1 MSLINEKKDFKI
13 IADLIPAK
21 SSVIDVGCNDGSL
34 LEFLKEEKDIN
45 GRGMEIDQQKVQLCL
60 SKGISVIEGDADL
73 DLYDYPDNLFD
84 YSILTYTLQ
93 ATKSPKNVLSEL
105 VRISSKAIIS
115 FPNFGH
121 WKIRLQL
128 LLTGKMPITE
138 GLPHSWY
145 ETPNIHFFTLKDF
158 ENLCKDMNIVI
169 EKSIGLTNKGK
180 QFSIQKSFFPSNIF
194 TSEAIFLLS
203 YKNFEPIKIKSTNNV
218 FAKNSAIVN

>member
-121 WKIRLQL
+121 WKIATNL
-128 LLTGKMPITE
+128 LINRKMPISE
-138 GLPHSWY
+138 KLSYSWH
-145 ETPNIHFFTLKDF
+145 ETPNLHFCTINDF
-158 ENLCKDMNIVI
+158 IDLCEEAGIRI
-169 EKSIGLTNKGK
+169 EKQANLKTNKLNKFYGK
-180 QFSIQKSFFPSNIF
+180 NLLNSYFN
-194 TSEAIFLLS
+194 EVGLFLVS
-203 YKNFEPIKIKSTNNV
+203 KIKN
-218 FAKNSAIVN
+218 

>member
-34 LEFLKEEKDIN
+34 LEFLKEEKDVD

-121 WKIRLQL
+121 WKIASSL
-128 LLTGKMPITE
+128 LLKRKMPISE
-138 GLPHSWY
+138 KLSYSWH
-145 ETPNIHFFTLKDF
+145 ETPNLHFCTINDF
-158 ENLCKDMNIVI
+158 IDLCDEVGIRI
-169 EKSIGLTNKGK
+169 EKQANLKTNKLNKFNGK
-180 QFSIQKSFFPSNIF
+180 NLLNSYFN
-194 TSEAIFLLS
+194 EVGLFLVS
-203 YKNFEPIKIKSTNNV
+203 KIKN
-218 FAKNSAIVN
+218 

>member
-21 SSVIDVGCNDGSL
+21 STVIDVGCNDGSL
-34 LEFLKEEKDIN
+34 LEFLKEEKDID

-121 WKIRLQL
+121 WKIATSL
-128 LLTGKMPITE
+128 LLKRKMPISE
-138 GLPHSWY
+138 KLSYSWH
-145 ETPNIHFFTLKDF
+145 ETPNLHFCTINDF
-158 ENLCKDMNIVI
+158 IDLCDEVGIRI
-169 EKSIGLTNKGK
+169 EKQANLKTNKLNKFNGK
-180 QFSIQKSFFPSNIF
+180 NLLNSYFN
-194 TSEAIFLLS
+194 EVGLFLVS
-203 YKNFEPIKIKSTNNV
+203 KIKN
-218 FAKNSAIVN
+218 

>member
-34 LEFLKEEKDIN
+34 LEFLKEEKNID

-121 WKIRLQL
+121 WKIASSL
-128 LLTGKMPITE
+128 LLKRKMPISE
-138 GLPHSWY
+138 KLSYSWH
-145 ETPNIHFFTLKDF
+145 ETPNLHFCTINDF
-158 ENLCKDMNIVI
+158 IDLCDEVGIRI
-169 EKSIGLTNKGK
+169 EKQANLKINKLNKFNGKNLLNSYFNEVGL
-180 QFSIQKSFFPSNIF
+180 
-194 TSEAIFLLS
+194 FLVS
-203 YKNFEPIKIKSTNNV
+203 KIKN
-218 FAKNSAIVN
+218 

>member
-121 WKIRLQL
+121 WKIATSL
-128 LLTGKMPITE
+128 LIKRKMPISE
-138 GLPHSWY
+138 KLSYSWH
-145 ETPNIHFFTLKDF
+145 ETPNLHFCTINDF
-158 ENLCKDMNIVI
+158 IDLCEEAGIRI
-169 EKSIGLTNKGK
+169 EKQANLKTSRLNKFYGKNLLNSYFNEVGL
-180 QFSIQKSFFPSNIF
+180 
-194 TSEAIFLLS
+194 FLVS
-203 YKNFEPIKIKSTNNV
+203 KIKN
-218 FAKNSAIVN
+218 

>member
-34 LEFLKEEKDIN
+34 LEFLKEEKNID

-93 ATKSPKNVLSEL
+93 ATKNPKNVLSEL

-121 WKIRLQL
+121 WKIATSL
-128 LLTGKMPITE
+128 LLKRKMPISE
-138 GLPHSWY
+138 KLSYSWH
-145 ETPNIHFFTLKDF
+145 ETPNLHFCTINDF
-158 ENLCKDMNIVI
+158 IDLCDEAEIRI
-169 EKSIGLTNKGK
+169 EKQANLKTNKLNKFNGK
-180 QFSIQKSFFPSNIF
+180 NLLNSYFN
-194 TSEAIFLLS
+194 EVGLFLVS
-203 YKNFEPIKIKSTNNV
+203 KIKN
-218 FAKNSAIVN
+218 

>member
-21 SSVIDVGCNDGSL
+21 SSVIDIGCNDGSL

-121 WKIRLQL
+121 WKIATSL
-128 LLTGKMPITE
+128 LIKRKMPISE
-138 GLPHSWY
+138 KLSYSWH
-145 ETPNIHFFTLKDF
+145 ETPNLHFCTINDF
-158 ENLCKDMNIVI
+158 IDLCEEAGIRI
-169 EKSIGLTNKGK
+169 EKQANLKTNKLNEFYGK
-180 QFSIQKSFFPSNIF
+180 NLLNSYFN
-194 TSEAIFLLS
+194 EVGLFLVS
-203 YKNFEPIKIKSTNNV
+203 KIKN
-218 FAKNSAIVN
+218 

>member
-1 MSLINEKKDFKI
+1 MSLINEKNDFKI
-13 IADLIPAK
+13 IADLIPDK

-121 WKIRLQL
+121 WKIATSL
-128 LLTGKMPITE
+128 LIKRKMPISE
-138 GLPHSWY
+138 KLSYSWH
-145 ETPNIHFFTLKDF
+145 ETPNLHFCTINDF
-158 ENLCKDMNIVI
+158 IDLCEEAGIRI
-169 EKSIGLTNKGK
+169 EKQANLKTNKLNEFYGK
-180 QFSIQKSFFPSNIF
+180 NLLNSYFN
-194 TSEAIFLLS
+194 EVGLFLVS
-203 YKNFEPIKIKSTNNV
+203 KIKN
-218 FAKNSAIVN
+218 

>member
-1 MSLINEKKDFKI
+1 MSLINEKKDFRI

-121 WKIRLQL
+121 WKIATSL
-128 LLTGKMPITE
+128 LINRKMPISE
-138 GLPHSWY
+138 KLSYSWH
-145 ETPNIHFFTLKDF
+145 ETPNLHFCTINDF
-158 ENLCKDMNIVI
+158 IDLCEEAGIRI
-169 EKSIGLTNKGK
+169 EKQANLKTNRLNKFYGKNLLNSYFNEVGL
-180 QFSIQKSFFPSNIF
+180 
-194 TSEAIFLLS
+194 FLVS
-203 YKNFEPIKIKSTNNV
+203 KIKN
-218 FAKNSAIVN
+218 

>member
-34 LEFLKEEKDIN
+34 LEFLKEEKDID

-105 VRISSKAIIS
+105 VRISSKSIIS

-121 WKIRLQL
+121 WKIATSL
-128 LLTGKMPITE
+128 LLKRKMPISE
-138 GLPHSWY
+138 KLSYSWH
-145 ETPNIHFFTLKDF
+145 ETPNLHFCTINDF
-158 ENLCKDMNIVI
+158 IDLCDEAGIRI
-169 EKSIGLTNKGK
+169 EKQANLKTNKL
-180 QFSIQKSFFPSNIF
+180 N
-194 TSEAIFLLS
+194 
-203 YKNFEPIKIKSTNNV
+203 KIKG
-218 FAKNSAIVN
+218 KNLFNSYFNQVGLLLVSKIKN

>member
-121 WKIRLQL
+121 WKIATSL
-128 LLTGKMPITE
+128 LINRKMPISE
-138 GLPHSWY
+138 KLSYSWH
-145 ETPNIHFFTLKDF
+145 ETPNLHFCTINDF
-158 ENLCKDMNIVI
+158 IDLCEEAGIRI
-169 EKSIGLTNKGK
+169 EKQANLKTKRLNKFYGKNLLNSYFNEVGL
-180 QFSIQKSFFPSNIF
+180 
-194 TSEAIFLLS
+194 FLVS
-203 YKNFEPIKIKSTNNV
+203 KIKN
-218 FAKNSAIVN
+218 

>member
-121 WKIRLQL
+121 WKIATSL
-128 LLTGKMPITE
+128 LINRKMPISE
-138 GLPHSWY
+138 KLSYSWH
-145 ETPNIHFFTLKDF
+145 ETPNLHFCTINDF
-158 ENLCKDMNIVI
+158 IDLCEEAGIRI
-169 EKSIGLTNKGK
+169 EKQANLKTKRLNKFNGKNLLNSYFNEVGL
-180 QFSIQKSFFPSNIF
+180 
-194 TSEAIFLLS
+194 FLVS
-203 YKNFEPIKIKSTNNV
+203 KIKN
-218 FAKNSAIVN
+218 

>member
-121 WKIRLQL
+121 WKIATSL
-128 LLTGKMPITE
+128 LIKRKMPISE
-138 GLPHSWY
+138 KLSYSWH
-145 ETPNIHFFTLKDF
+145 ETPNLHFCTINDF
-158 ENLCKDMNIVI
+158 IDLCEEVGIRI
-169 EKSIGLTNKGK
+169 EKQANLKTDKLNEFYGKNLLNSYFNEVGL
-180 QFSIQKSFFPSNIF
+180 
-194 TSEAIFLLS
+194 FLVS
-203 YKNFEPIKIKSTNNV
+203 KIKN
-218 FAKNSAIVN
+218 

>member
-34 LEFLKEEKDIN
+34 LEFLKEEKNID

-105 VRISSKAIIS
+105 VRISGKAIIS

-121 WKIRLQL
+121 WKIASSL
-128 LLTGKMPITE
+128 LLKRKMPISE
-138 GLPHSWY
+138 KLSYSWH
-145 ETPNIHFFTLKDF
+145 ETPNLHFCTINDF
-158 ENLCKDMNIVI
+158 IDLCDEVGIRI
-169 EKSIGLTNKGK
+169 EKQANLKTNKLNKFNGK
-180 QFSIQKSFFPSNIF
+180 NLLNSYFN
-194 TSEAIFLLS
+194 EVGLFLVS
-203 YKNFEPIKIKSTNNV
+203 KIKN
-218 FAKNSAIVN
+218 

>member
-34 LEFLKEEKDIN
+34 LEFLKEEKNID

-121 WKIRLQL
+121 WKIATSL
-128 LLTGKMPITE
+128 LIKRKMPISE
-138 GLPHSWY
+138 KLSYSWH
-145 ETPNIHFFTLKDF
+145 ETPNLHFCTINDF
-158 ENLCKDMNIVI
+158 IDLCEEAGIRI
-169 EKSIGLTNKGK
+169 EKQANLKTNKLNEFYGK
-180 QFSIQKSFFPSNIF
+180 NLLNSYFN
-194 TSEAIFLLS
+194 EVGLFLVS
-203 YKNFEPIKIKSTNNV
+203 KIKN
-218 FAKNSAIVN
+218 

>member
-34 LEFLKEEKDIN
+34 LEFLKEEKDID

-121 WKIRLQL
+121 WKIATSL
-128 LLTGKMPITE
+128 LLKRKMPISE
-138 GLPHSWY
+138 KLSYSWH
-145 ETPNIHFFTLKDF
+145 ETPNLHFCTINDF
-158 ENLCKDMNIVI
+158 IDLCDEAGIRI
-169 EKSIGLTNKGK
+169 EKQANLKTNNLNEFNGKNLLNSYFNEVGL
-180 QFSIQKSFFPSNIF
+180 
-194 TSEAIFLLS
+194 FLVS
-203 YKNFEPIKIKSTNNV
+203 KIKN
-218 FAKNSAIVN
+218 

>member
-34 LEFLKEEKDIN
+34 LEFLKEEKDID

-121 WKIRLQL
+121 WKIASSL
-128 LLTGKMPITE
+128 LLKRKMPISE
-138 GLPHSWY
+138 KLSYSWH
-145 ETPNIHFFTLKDF
+145 ETPNLHFCTINDF
-158 ENLCKDMNIVI
+158 IDLCDETGIRI
-169 EKSIGLTNKGK
+169 EKQANLKTNKLNKFNGK
-180 QFSIQKSFFPSNIF
+180 NLLNSYFN
-194 TSEAIFLLS
+194 EVGLFLVS
-203 YKNFEPIKIKSTNNV
+203 KIKN
-218 FAKNSAIVN
+218 

>member
-121 WKIRLQL
+121 WKIATSL
-128 LLTGKMPITE
+128 LINRKMPISE
-138 GLPHSWY
+138 KLSYSWH
-145 ETPNIHFFTLKDF
+145 ETPNLHFCTINDF
-158 ENLCKDMNIVI
+158 IDLCEEAGIRI
-169 EKSIGLTNKGK
+169 EKQANLKTNRLNKFYGKNLLNSYFNEVGL
-180 QFSIQKSFFPSNIF
+180 
-194 TSEAIFLLS
+194 FLVS
-203 YKNFEPIKIKSTNNV
+203 KIKN
-218 FAKNSAIVN
+218 

>member
-34 LEFLKEEKDIN
+34 LEFLKEEKDID

-121 WKIRLQL
+121 WKIASSL
-128 LLTGKMPITE
+128 LLKRKMPISE
-138 GLPHSWY
+138 KLSYSWH
-145 ETPNIHFFTLKDF
+145 ETPNLHFCTINDF
-158 ENLCKDMNIVI
+158 IDLCDEAGIRI
-169 EKSIGLTNKGK
+169 EKQANLETNKLNKFNGK
-180 QFSIQKSFFPSNIF
+180 NLLNSYFN
-194 TSEAIFLLS
+194 EVGLFLVS
-203 YKNFEPIKIKSTNNV
+203 KIKN
-218 FAKNSAIVN
+218 